1 MPNPFLRWWASASS
15 PDWGVRLG
23 VDFGSMGVR
32 MGLARLGYWSEEVLD
47 EWRVRGMRE
56 VRFAVVL

>member
-1 MPNPFLRWWASASS
+1 MPNPFLRWRARASS
-15 PDWGVRLG
+15 PYRGVRLG

-32 MGLARLGYWSEEVLD
+32 MGLAHLGYWSEEVLD

-56 VRFAVVL
+56 VRCAAVL

>member
-1 MPNPFLRWWASASS
+1 
-15 PDWGVRLG
+15 
-23 VDFGSMGVR
+23 